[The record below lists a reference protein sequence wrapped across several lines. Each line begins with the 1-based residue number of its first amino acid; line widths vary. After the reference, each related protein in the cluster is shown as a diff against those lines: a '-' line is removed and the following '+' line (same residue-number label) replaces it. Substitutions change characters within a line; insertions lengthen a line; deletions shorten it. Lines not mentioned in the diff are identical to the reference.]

1 MYEAYWEL
9 ERKPFGSG
17 CETALYYPG
26 DAHQATLL
34 KLRYAVESRHGAA
47 LVTGHSGVGKTL
59 VTRLLAERLPQDCG
73 PWVHL
78 TYPQMPTANL
88 LAYLAHE
95 LQTPGLSVGR
105 ESSIDESVRLI
116 GEQLRENAKSGRHAT
131 IVVDEAHLLDGT
143 RTFEALRLLLNFE
156 HEGRPTVTIV
166 FVGQPA
172 LMPLLERMPQLEQ
185 RLVVKCL
192 LRPLSVDETH
202 SYVQH
207 RLQSAGAK
215 RPIFESEALDALRAV
230 SQGIPRDINRL
241 CDLALLISFADGE
254 HSITADRIEAVAA
267 ELVNVADD

>member
-17 CETALYYPG
+17 CETSLYYPG

-95 LQTPGLSVGR
+95 LQTPGLSV
-105 ESSIDESVRLI
+105 
-116 GEQLRENAKSGRHAT
+116 QLRLTGPNTGIVDFQRCYYWTGEAGKPRVFVDYNDSTPPYVTKTTFAGTTKISGTITEVDPGVDAT
-131 IVVDEAHLLDGT
+131 
-143 RTFEALRLLLNFE
+143 
-156 HEGRPTVTIV
+156 GRPLA
-166 FVGQPA
+166 GS
-172 LMPLLERMPQLEQ
+172 PLRGLAPTAGLTRDAAGVYRDVMSAIGAYEYVNP
-185 RLVVKCL
+185 
-192 LRPLSVDETH
+192 RP
-202 SYVQH
+202 
-207 RLQSAGAK
+207 
-215 RPIFESEALDALRAV
+215 
-230 SQGIPRDINRL
+230 PRSR
-241 CDLALLISFADGE
+241 S
-254 HSITADRIEAVAA
+254 
-267 ELVNVADD
+267 

>member
-1 MYEAYWEL
+1 MYESYWEL

-17 CETALYYPG
+17 CETELYYPG
-26 DAHQATLL
+26 EAHQGTLL

-47 LVTGHSGVGKTL
+47 LVTGHSGTGKTL
-59 VTRLLAERLPQDCG
+59 IAKLLAERVAAECR

-78 TYPQMPTANL
+78 TFPQMPTANL

-95 LQTPGLSVGR
+95 LQAPGTSIGR
-105 ESSIDESVRLI
+105 EPSIDESVRVVQT
-116 GEQLRENAKSGRHAT
+116 QLTENAKAGGHAT

-156 HEGRPTVTIV
+156 HDGRPTCTLL

-172 LMPLLERMPQLEQ
+172 LLPMLERMPQLEQ

-192 LRPLSVDETH
+192 LRALTVDETH
-202 SYVQH
+202 AYVQH
-207 RLQSAGAK
+207 RLQTAGA
-215 RPIFESEALDALRAV
+215 RRQIFEPESLDALRAV

-241 CDLALLISFADGE
+241 CDLALLIAFADGDTR
-254 HSITADRIEAVAA
+254 ITPERIEAVAA